1 MGQSILGKQ
10 YDSIKTISLSLGAE
24 IAHPPT
30 LPELIHI
37 DDSVFSV
44 FVDFQLQRPVTT
56 WAKQS
61 IDEAQLE
68 MKANNVH
75 MLLVVDAQ
83 KHVIGMI
90 SSQALHGERPYKI
103 IQEGRIKHSD
113 IHVSTIMLP
122 IDQILCIDY
131 DSLKNTKIGNLVETF
146 KKHRRHYA
154 LVIKKDAQGE
164 RHVQG
169 YFSASRISRTLSLS
183 TAAGNTMGETTIQEL
198 QAMLREFE

>member
-1 MGQSILGKQ
+1 MGKQ
-10 YDSIKTISLSLGAE
+10 YDSIKTITLPSDTG

-37 DDSVFSV
+37 DDSVFTV
-44 FVDFQLQRPVTT
+44 FVDFQLQRSATIS
-56 WAKQS
+56 AKQS

-75 MLLVVDAQ
+75 MLLVVDTH
-83 KHVIGMI
+83 KHVIGII

-103 IQEGRIKHSD
+103 IQEGRVKHSD
-113 IHVSTIMLP
+113 IPVATIMLP

-131 DSLKNTKIGNLVETF
+131 DTLKNAKIGNLVETF
-146 KKHRRHYA
+146 KKHQRHYA
-154 LVIKKDAQGE
+154 LVIKTDLQGK
-164 RHVQG
+164 HHIQG

-183 TAAGNTMGETTIQEL
+183 NAAGNTIGESTNREL
-198 QAMLREFE
+198 QAMLRGFE

>member
-1 MGQSILGKQ
+1 MGKQ
-10 YDSIKTISLSLGAE
+10 YDSIKTVSLPFDAG

-37 DDSVFSV
+37 DDSVFNV
-44 FVDFQLQRPVTT
+44 FVDFQIQRPITI

-75 MLLVVDAQ
+75 MLLVVDNN

-103 IQEGRIKHSD
+103 IQEGRVKHSD

-122 IDQILCIDY
+122 IDQILCLDY
-131 DSLKNTKIGNLVETF
+131 DALKSAKIGNLVETF
-146 KKHRRHYA
+146 KKHQRHYA
-154 LVIKKDAQGE
+154 LVIKTSSHGE
-164 RHVQG
+164 NHIQG
-169 YFSASRISRTLSLS
+169 YFSASRISRTLSFS
-183 TAAGNTMGETTIQEL
+183 TAAGNAMGESTIQEL
-198 QAMLREFE
+198 QTMLREFE

>member
-1 MGQSILGKQ
+1 MGKQ
-10 YDSIKTISLSLGAE
+10 YDSIKTTSLPLGVE

-44 FVDFQLQRPVTT
+44 FVDFQVQRSVTIY
-56 WAKQS
+56 AKQS

-75 MLLVVDAQ
+75 LLLVVDAN

-90 SSQALHGERPYKI
+90 SSQALHGERPYQI
-103 IQEGRIKHSD
+103 IQEGRVKHSE
-113 IHVSTIMLP
+113 IHVATIMLP
-122 IDQILCIDY
+122 IEQVLCLDY
-131 DSLKNTKIGNLVETF
+131 DALKTAKIGNLVETF
-146 KKHRRHYA
+146 KKHQRHYA
-154 LVIKKDAQGE
+154 LVIKTDTQGKH
-164 RHVQG
+164 RIQG

-183 TAAGNTMGETTIQEL
+183 NTAGNAVGASTIQEL

>member
-1 MGQSILGKQ
+1 MGKL
-10 YDSIKTISLSLGAE
+10 YDSIQTTSLPLDTG

-37 DDSVFSV
+37 DDSVFNV
-44 FVDFQLQRPVTT
+44 FVDFQLQRPVTIS
-56 WAKQS
+56 AKQS

-75 MLLVVDAQ
+75 MLLVVDSH
-83 KHVIGMI
+83 KHVIGII

-103 IQEGRIKHSD
+103 IQEGRVKHSD
-113 IHVSTIMLP
+113 IHVATIMLP
-122 IDQILCIDY
+122 IDQILCLDY
-131 DSLKNTKIGNLVETF
+131 DALKGAKIGNLVETF
-146 KKHRRHYA
+146 KKHQRHYA
-154 LVIKKDAQGE
+154 LVVKTDAHGK
-164 RHVQG
+164 RHIQG

-183 TAAGNTMGETTIQEL
+183 TAAGNTMGATTIQEL